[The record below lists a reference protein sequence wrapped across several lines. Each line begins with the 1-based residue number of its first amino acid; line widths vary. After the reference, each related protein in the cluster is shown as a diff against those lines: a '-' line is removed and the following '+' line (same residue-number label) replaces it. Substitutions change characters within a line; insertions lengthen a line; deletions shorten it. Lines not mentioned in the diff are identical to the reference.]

1 MIARIWHGMT
11 SAANAAAYLRFLE
24 ARAIP
29 DYRSVPG
36 NLGASILYRLDRERA
51 HFQTIT
57 WWKTRKSIERFAG
70 KDIEVA
76 KYYPEDE
83 GFLLEFEP
91 TVTHWHV
98 SGESRT
104 RGGRGRERARRDGT
118 AGRRTP
124 PSPARR
130 RRGTRGHA
138 RPPP

>member
-36 NLGASILYRLDRERA
+36 NLGASILYRLDRECA

-70 KDIEVA
+70 KHIEVA

-83 GFLLEFEP
+83 RFLLEFEP

-98 SGESRT
+98 SDGSRT
-104 RGGRGRERARRDGT
+104 RGGGGRGRARREGT
-118 AGRRTP
+118 TRKRTP
-124 PSPARR
+124 ASMTRR
-130 RRGTRGHA
+130 RRRMRRYA
-138 RPPP
+138 RR

>member
-36 NLGASILYRLDRERA
+36 NLGASIVYRRDRARA

-98 SGESRT
+98 SDGSRT
-104 RGGRGRERARRDGT
+104 RGGGGRGRARRR
-118 AGRRTP
+118 AARAPRRRTP
-124 PSPARR
+124 ASIARR
-130 RRGTRGHA
+130 RRRM
-138 RPPP
+138 RR

>member
-24 ARAIP
+24 ARALP

-36 NLGASILYRLDRERA
+36 NLGASIFYRLDGERA

-98 SGESRT
+98 SDGSRT
-104 RGGRGRERARRDGT
+104 RGGGGRGR
-118 AGRRTP
+118 
-124 PSPARR
+124 ARR
-130 RRGTRGHA
+130 RRGAPR
-138 RPPP
+138 